1 MTLVFLGIPLPC
13 FPSWALCS
21 SGGSESEVP
30 GGGGMGLSCRDIQF
44 WEVCV
49 QRDPGRGFFPGR
61 CHTPWVLTPF
71 PGCPQSWLVAKWPH
85 LQLQLPTFPSYK
97 SREYSRAPLLALS
110 GIPNGTG
117 NLGMGCAS
125 LSGML
130 CPASPFPLALPLWKS
145 PSCLSPVPHPVLG
158 QLRAG
163 YLRINFLLDPNCLL
177 RAEAF
182 GIFGRISPSRE
193 L

>member
-1 MTLVFLGIPLPC
+1 MLVFLGIPLPC
-13 FPSWALCS
+13 FPSRALCS

-49 QRDPGRGFFPGR
+49 QRDPGRGFFPGH

-71 PGCPQSWLVAKWPH
+71 PGCPQSSLVAKWPH

-97 SREYSRAPLLALS
+97 SREYSRAPVLALS

-130 CPASPFPLALPLWKS
+130 CPASPFPLALEKPFLPVTRA
-145 PSCLSPVPHPVLG
+145 PS
-158 QLRAG
+158 RAG
-163 YLRINFLLDPNCLL
+163 AAQSRIPPD
-177 RAEAF
+177 
-182 GIFGRISPSRE
+182 
-193 L
+193 